1 MVTSGLI
8 ALVGTV
14 SVFAGVATGYAAWR
28 KRSASPTTVGK
39 VSPKAAMPLIAG
51 FVAGSL
57 AMLAFFPALLA
68 PRDRFYTERQALQ
81 ILAAVNVSALLLFS
95 IYFQE
100 RFFAKVNGWATRFAV
115 RFLIELFA
123 CLVVIAAGVRFSV
136 LSPIPGKELAL
147 DGWAWL
153 ATLAWMLVAMNT
165 VKLLDGIE
173 GAASVLLL
181 VASVAIFYTTWGSEE
196 YFLHTFAVVLAGASL
211 ASLRFTAYPA
221 RWSLRGAGSSVAGFL
236 FAVLTV
242 LARQKSVAALLFIF
256 PLALVLVLLAGAVL
270 SGLERILF
278 SDRDQS

>member
-8 ALVGTV
+8 ALVGTA
-14 SVFAGVATGYAAWR
+14 SVVAGVATGYAAWR
-28 KRSASPTTVGK
+28 SRSAFRTPGGK
-39 VSPKAAMPLIAG
+39 SSPKAALPLMAGLIAG
-51 FVAGSL
+51 SST
-57 AMLAFFPALLA
+57 MLAFFPALLA
-68 PRDRFYTERQALQ
+68 PRDRFYTAGEALR
-81 ILAAVNVSALLLFS
+81 ILATVNIATLLLFS

-100 RFFAKVNGWATRFAV
+100 RLFPKVNGWAIRFVV
-115 RFLIELFA
+115 RFLIELCA
-123 CLVVIAAGVRFSV
+123 CLIVIVAGIRFSV

-153 ATLAWMLVAMNT
+153 ATLAWMLVTMNT

-256 PLALVLVLLAGAVL
+256 PLALVLILLAGAAL
-270 SGLERILF
+270 AGLERILF
-278 SDRDQS
+278 SDSDQS